1 MNECMTLERI
11 ERLCW
16 TLSGWQ
22 VEQRSVDTLLSA
34 VQEYASAAGRT
45 VGQGGATG
53 APESPARASVTDESL
68 LAKFVAQGGV
78 QSPDLEGT
86 YVLTVSRVVSP
97 GRPRRDRSQGSA
109 PLDVN
114 TSAESGESEETER
127 TCRLC
132 GHTYRIEKF
141 SRDKSS
147 PGGRKTACT
156 PCENIRRRDQRRAR
170 KARETGAADVDQ
182 V

>member
-1 MNECMTLERI
+1 MTLGDI

-16 TLSGWQ
+16 SLSGWQ

-34 VQEYASAAGRT
+34 VRAYTAEAGRG
-45 VGQGGATG
+45 GQDGVTG
-53 APESPARASVTDESL
+53 APGSPARATVTDESV
-68 LAKFVAQGGV
+68 LADFVAQGGV
-78 QSPDLEGT
+78 QGPDLEGT

-97 GRPRRDRSQGSA
+97 GRPRRIKVQRNP

-114 TSAESGESEETER
+114 TSGDMGVSGETER

-170 KARETGAADVDQ
+170 RQRETEAGGGVEK